1 MADGVQTLP
10 RVDLAD
16 LNGSVKF
23 SFVNGVYN
31 LRFSYAEI
39 AKLQAIH
46 GDEFLDRVQ
55 EALDKKRVVALC
67 ELLAIASGNDRS
79 KVMEDSPAILPAI
92 SALTVAWMIAWR
104 GSAEQTPPTDNDET
118 EEAEGEAKKPK
129 DPRTWWRRLG
139 TWLFGLA

>member
-31 LRFSYAEI
+31 LRFGYAEI
-39 AKLQAIH
+39 AKLQALH
-46 GDEFLDRVQ
+46 GEQFLDRVQ
-55 EALDKKRVVALC
+55 EALDKKQVNAVC
-67 ELLAIASGNDRS
+67 ELLAIASGNDRA
-79 KVMEDSPAILPAI
+79 KVMQDSPAILPAI
-92 SALTVAWMIAWR
+92 SALTVAWMVAWR
-104 GSAEQTPPTDNDET
+104 GSAEQTPPDDDPDT
-118 EEAEGEAKKPK
+118 EESEGEGKKPK